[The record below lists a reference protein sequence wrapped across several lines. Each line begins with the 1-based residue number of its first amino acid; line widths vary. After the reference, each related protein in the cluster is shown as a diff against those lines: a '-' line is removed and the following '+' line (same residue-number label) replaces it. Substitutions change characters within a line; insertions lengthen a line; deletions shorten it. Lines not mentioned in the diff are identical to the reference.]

1 MAIRSRVLAEPLLI
15 LHFVLKGIDA
25 SGTPPVIVDHY
36 LQAYLPRD
44 QLHYREVRFD
54 FSTDDGIEAHA
65 VEMGMMVEGFVRC
78 VYLSMLIF
86 LLTMKYD

>member
-54 FSTDDGIEAHA
+54 FSTDDGIITHA
-65 VEMGMMVEGFVRC
+65 TEMGMMVKGFAGC